1 MNDALCSR
9 IGHYPG
15 AERRE
20 GCRGTDV
27 FLTAGSAFVRRRHRE
42 QIEKRSAMTL
52 TVYDKQLIGEVE
64 RMFPDHHA
72 GEVVERLI
80 RMGVV
85 DTVRCKILVVR
96 EYVNELV
103 GRGTGKVD
111 AMYMTAEKF
120 CCSYE
125 YVRKC
130 MYYYKEVNLA

>member
-1 MNDALCSR
+1 
-9 IGHYPG
+9 
-15 AERRE
+15 
-20 GCRGTDV
+20 
-27 FLTAGSAFVRRRHRE
+27 
-42 QIEKRSAMTL
+42 MTL

-64 RMFPDHHA
+64 RMFPGHHA

-111 AMYMTAEKF
+111 AMYIAAEKF